1 MGDKVRKLTMI
12 IVLLSVFLI
21 PIKVEAKSLNDFY
34 NELADLEKKYEEAN
48 SSKKLNEQQLE
59 QLGKEINSI
68 NYHKI

>member
-68 NYHKI
+68 NYE